1 MFQERTGIAGKTGR
15 RCWVGVV
22 GGGQGMLIGTPEA
35 GWMEEGEDGKDAQI
49 RRPLKH

>member
-1 MFQERTGIAGKTGR
+1 M
-15 RCWVGVV
+15 

-35 GWMEEGEDGKDAQI
+35 GWKEEGEDGKDAQI